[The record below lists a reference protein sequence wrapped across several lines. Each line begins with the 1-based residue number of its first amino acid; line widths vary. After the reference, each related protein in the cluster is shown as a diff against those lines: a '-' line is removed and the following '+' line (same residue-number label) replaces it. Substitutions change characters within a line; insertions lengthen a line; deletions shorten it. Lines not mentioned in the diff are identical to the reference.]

1 MRNPYPGFSVM
12 LLVIAA
18 AAVAFALAP
27 AQAAAQADASQPTT
41 GTETDDKQAPLL
53 HLDVR
58 RVPVD
63 LVVLDKQGNP
73 VKGLTMDDFMVKED
87 GKVQR
92 ISSFNFS
99 DGSVS
104 SFVPPK
110 LPTLPPNTFVNLPT
124 EPEQGPLYVLYY
136 DMVNTPELDQMTFRK
151 GLLKFVDNAQPGT
164 RIALFVNASGLHLLQ
179 GFTSDHALLRAAIE
193 RKGPGPH
200 IPDVFIYGKNYG
212 TADWGAAL
220 SNLKFIAEYMGGLPG
235 RKNLLWLASIFPIP
249 VGPSVVG
256 NAIAT
261 ASMPSTPGSLGAQG
275 GPQGL
280 DLSYLA
286 SESIKHTYAAMMR
299 SQVAL
304 YPVSLTGIAGSSDA
318 GGSSDA
324 MADHQVM
331 DDIARSTGGRAFY
344 SNNKPEVLLDKA
356 VAHGES
362 YYTLSY
368 APTNTTYDGSE
379 RKIQVAIAKGNDYT
393 LTYRSVYYAVPDDE
407 QTTKKKDVVQTRY
420 LAAKAE
426 DTLYANIEHGAPLL
440 HDLLISVHLGVVGH
454 PVMATPAQML
464 ELEDSPA
471 FFRTRHKDRD
481 LKPLTPVKLQ
491 KYKIDY
497 GVIDPQLKAQAKQR
511 GTPAVLEFAV
521 AAYDI
526 DGRLLNSQLNDG
538 VASTDTKTDG
548 KPAATF
554 RAEQELEVPPG
565 ATSIRVAVRDKATN
579 RTGAMEVPL
588 PLKTE
593 NAAQSAATTT
603 SKANPSSP
611 N

>member
-1 MRNPYPGFSVM
+1 MRNPYLVFSVT
-12 LLVIAA
+12 LLAISTAALTPGQLFAQQDAPQSGGVTSSAA
-18 AAVAFALAP
+18 AP
-27 AQAAAQADASQPTT
+27 DS
-41 GTETDDKQAPLL
+41 PLL
-53 HLDVR
+53 RLDVR

-63 LVVLDKQGNP
+63 VVVLDKQGKP

-87 GKVQR
+87 GKDQH
-92 ISSFNFS
+92 ISSFNVS
-99 DGSVS
+99 DGSVP

-110 LPTLPPNTFVNLPT
+110 LLPLPANTFVNLPT
-124 EPEQGPLYVLYY
+124 EPEQGPLYILYY

-164 RIALFVNASGLHLLQ
+164 RMALFVNASGLHLLQ

-212 TADWGAAL
+212 ASDWGAAL
-220 SNLKFIAEYMGGLPG
+220 SNLKFLAEYMTGLPG
-235 RKNLLWLASIFPIP
+235 RKNLIWLASVFPIP

-256 NAIAT
+256 NAIQT
-261 ASMPSTPGSLGAQG
+261 ASQPSIPGSLGAQG

-280 DLSYLA
+280 DLSYIA
-286 SESIKHTYAAMMR
+286 SESIKKTYAAMMR

-304 YPVSLTGIAGSSDA
+304 YPVSLSGIAGSSDA

-324 MADHQVM
+324 IADHQVM

-344 SNNKPEVLLDKA
+344 SNNQPETLLDKA
-356 VAHGES
+356 VAHGET

-368 APTNTTYDGSE
+368 APTNTKYDGSE
-379 RKIQVAIAKGNDYT
+379 RRILVALAGKVDYT

-407 QTTKKKDVVQTRY
+407 PTTKKKDVVQTRF
-420 LAAKAE
+420 LSAKAE
-426 DTLYANIEHGAPLL
+426 DTLYANIEHGAPMV
-440 HDLLISVHLGVVGH
+440 HDLLISVHLAIVGK
-454 PVMATPAQML
+454 PEMATPAQML

-497 GVIDPQLKAQAKQR
+497 GVIDPQLKAQAKQN

-521 AAYDI
+521 AAYDG

-538 VASTDTKTDG
+538 VASGDSKEDG

-554 RAEQELEVPPG
+554 HAEQELEVPPG
-565 ATSIRVAVRDKATN
+565 AASIRVAVRDKATN
-579 RTGAMEVPL
+579 RTGTMEVPL
-588 PLKTE
+588 PLKSEST
-593 NAAQSAATTT
+593 AQSAAATK
-603 SKANPSSP
+603 SGASPSNS